1 MTVYVGNIH
10 YTLDELG
17 IKAMFSQVAI
27 VKHVT
32 LIKEK
37 KTGRSKGYA
46 FVKFIDEAN
55 AAKALE
61 MNGQEINKRRLIVM
75 SAHTRSEKHEQKG
88 KKTSTES

>member
-10 YTLDELG
+10 YTLDEIG
-17 IKAMFSQVAI
+17 IKAMFSKVAI

-32 LIKEK
+32 LIKDK

-61 MNGQEINKRRLIVM
+61 MNGTEVNNRRLIVM
-75 SAHTRSEKHEQKG
+75 SAHTRSQKHEQKN
-88 KKTSTES
+88 KNISAEN